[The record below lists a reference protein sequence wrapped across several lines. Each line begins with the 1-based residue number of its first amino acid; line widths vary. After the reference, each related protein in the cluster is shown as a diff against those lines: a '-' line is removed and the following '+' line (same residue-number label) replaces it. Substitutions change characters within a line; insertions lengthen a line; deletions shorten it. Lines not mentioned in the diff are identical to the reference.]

1 VLSNA
6 FWYSFS
12 DKVDTLTVLEFT
24 QRVAK
29 YYTPY
34 VGFALMYLGAAWL
47 VMKALAKLNVGATTT
62 SA

>member
-12 DKVDTLTVLEFT
+12 DKVDTLTVIEFT
-24 QRVAK
+24 QRIAK

-34 VGFALMYLGAAWL
+34 VGFALMYLAAAWL
-47 VMKALAKLNVGATTT
+47 VVKALPKLNLGTNAT